1 MNVNSNTKNKNLKY
15 DTPHKNHIKIDR
27 KDIKMEKNNIPLETK
42 SEDVPNTNNRIT
54 TILVDTCAFRD
65 ANSDF
70 IGVNSMLL
78 PSFFSSIQDK
88 EMLLLTH
95 PILEKELEKHIED
108 SGLYKDY
115 QNLLS
120 HLNKCR
126 DVLEYANCNNI
137 ELFEKIAEYDIKKQ
151 TYDAY
156 VDYYKDAVRLNYPN
170 PELIFDLYF
179 SSKPPFAIAGKKKS
193 EFTDAFVIESAK
205 QYIEEHPNDIL
216 LAVSKDNDWK
226 NSFADLDEVIMC
238 ESIDEA
244 IKKINSIE
252 SILSDSMLSEIFH
265 GAYDEIISK
274 AEFYVDGECYEL
286 DDYEFI
292 EDMEIDSV
300 EVKEVDDLFTPLK
313 ISREMILIK
322 TVATISVSGHGE
334 IFDEDRSIWD
344 SEDKEYIVKE
354 YSDLAFT
361 NGEAEVECEIR
372 IIFDFDDPKNS
383 AEVDSFKLNS
393 RGNILI
399 SNYKEDLL
407 PIDEDE
413 MAIRCLREDKGYS
426 RRYK

>member
-1 MNVNSNTKNKNLKY
+1 M
-15 DTPHKNHIKIDR
+15 KIDG
-27 KDIKMEKNNIPLETK
+27 KDIKMEKNNIPLATK
-42 SEDVPNTNNRIT
+42 SEEVPNTNNRIT

-95 PILEKELEKHIED
+95 PILEKELDKHIED
-108 SGLYKDY
+108 SGLYRDY

-120 HLNKCR
+120 QLNKCR
-126 DVLEYANCNNI
+126 DVLEYANCNDN
-137 ELFEKIAEYDIKKQ
+137 ELFEKIAEFDIKKQ
-151 TYDAY
+151 TYNAY
-156 VDYYKDAVRLNYPN
+156 VDYYKDAVRLDYPD

-179 SSKPPFAIAGKKKS
+179 SSKPPFATAGKKKN
-193 EFTDAFVIESAK
+193 EFLDAFVIESAK
-205 QYIEEHPNDIL
+205 QYMEEHSNDIL
-216 LAVSKDNDWK
+216 LVVSKDNDWR

-244 IKKINSIE
+244 LKKINSIE

-274 AEFYVDGECYEL
+274 VEFYVDGECYEL

-292 EDMEIDSV
+292 EDIEIDSV

-361 NGEAEVECEIR
+361 NGMAEVECEIR